1 MRRQIIPQLFCWL
14 VVLAGVADVVVGVG
28 SSAMADQ
35 QSDSPQEQ
43 VRQAAE
49 EYGCDPALL
58 WAIQRSECDFEN
70 PKDCMSSVGA
80 MGPFQFMPGTLEM
93 LGESQADVWSY
104 YGSGVVACEFVLFLG
119 LQEQKSSSGTRMCP
133 KLRKCTGIGSTIKL
147 LVFNRQ
153 FFCGRMPVCSINF
166 PM

>member
-119 LQEQKSSSGTRMCP
+119 LQEQKS
-133 KLRKCTGIGSTIKL
+133 LDDF
-147 LVFNRQ
+147 VFVFADPSWGFIWNEDVPQ
-153 FFCGRMPVCSINF
+153 ATQVYWDWQYYKTAGF
-166 PM
+166 